1 MARALSNEAGEITAV
16 EFYFHSCIFDPVK
29 ILYHHRTRSKD
40 GQYVHI
46 EEMIGALRE
55 QGHEVIIVA
64 PPSAETES
72 FGSDAGLV
80 ALLKRVMPKWCYELI
95 EFSYSLVAYRRLVK
109 AVRLHKPDCLYERY
123 NLFLPS
129 GVWLARKYRLPM
141 LLEINSPLME
151 ERARHDGLALSG
163 LARWSQ
169 AYAWRNAD
177 VVLPVTQVL
186 GDIVATYGVDPKRI
200 VVIPNG
206 INQQQFAGAPDAE
219 SAKRALGLSNRL
231 VLGFTGFVRD
241 WHGLDKV
248 IAMMAQDPSEASRH
262 LLVVGDGPVC
272 ATLAQQA
279 RNLGI
284 ENRVTFTGVIAREDV
299 ARHVAAFD
307 IALQPAVVAYASPL
321 KLFEYLALGKAIIGP
336 SQPNLREI
344 LTHEHNAVLFDPHND
359 NAMSEAISRLC
370 ADSVLRTKIASNA
383 EATIVEQQLTWG
395 ANARR
400 VSSLF
405 QSLLPRS

>member
-1 MARALSNEAGEITAV
+1 M
-16 EFYFHSCIFDPVK
+16 K

-80 ALLKRVMPKWCYELI
+80 AWLKRYLPQWFYELM
-95 EFSYSLVAYRRLVK
+95 ELAYSVVAYRRLVK
-109 AVRLHKPDCLYERY
+109 AVKLHRPDCFYERY
-123 NLFLPS
+123 NLFLPA
-129 GVWLARKYRLPM
+129 GIWLKRRYKLPM
-141 LLEINSPLME
+141 LLEVNAPILE
-151 ERARHDGLALSG
+151 ERTRYDGLSLTR

-177 VVLPVTQVL
+177 IVLPVTHVL
-186 GDIVATYGVDPKRI
+186 GDIVASYGVDRNKI

-206 INQQQFAGAPDAE
+206 INSERFARAPGTEA
-219 SAKRALGLSNRL
+219 AKRALGLDKHL

-248 IAMMAQDPSEASRH
+248 IDMIAQDSPESGRY
-262 LLVVGDGPVC
+262 LLVVGDGPIRI
-272 ATLAQQA
+272 TLEQQA
-279 RNLGI
+279 RNRNI
-284 ENRVTFTGVIAREDV
+284 ANRVRFTGIVGRDEV
-299 ARHVAAFD
+299 ANYVAAFD

-321 KLFEYLALGKAIIGP
+321 KLFEYLALGKAIVAP
-336 SQPNLREI
+336 AQPNIMEI
-344 LTHEHNAVLFDPHND
+344 LEDNHNAVLFDPSKAD
-359 NAMSEAISRLC
+359 GLATAISQLS
-370 ADSVLRTKIASNA
+370 ADDGLRTKVAENA
-383 EATIVEQQLTWG
+383 RQTILDRRLTWN
-395 ANARR
+395 ANSKR
-400 VSSLF
+400 VVDLF
-405 QSLLPRS
+405 EGLLHRA

>member
-1 MARALSNEAGEITAV
+1 VR
-16 EFYFHSCIFDPVK
+16 

-46 EEMIGALRE
+46 EEMIHALRE

-72 FGSDAGLV
+72 FGSDAGAV
-80 ALLKRVMPKWCYELI
+80 ALLKRWLPKWFYELM
-95 EFSYSLVAYRRLVK
+95 ELGYSLVAYRRLVK
-109 AVRLHKPDCLYERY
+109 AIRAHKPDCVYERY
-123 NLFLPS
+123 NLFLPA
-129 GVWLARKYRLPM
+129 GIWAARRYKLPL
-141 LLEINSPLME
+141 LLEVNAPILE
-151 ERARHDGLALSG
+151 ERSRYDGLSLTR

-177 VVLPVTQVL
+177 MVLPVTQVL
-186 GDIVATYGVDPKRI
+186 GDIVASYGVDPKRI

-206 INQQQFAGAPDAE
+206 INGKRFESAPDVEA
-219 SAKRALGLSNRL
+219 AKRALGLDGRL

-248 IAMMAQDPSEASRH
+248 LDMIVGDPPESQRH
-262 LLVVGDGPVC
+262 LLVVGDGP
-272 ATLAQQA
+272 ARPGLERQA
-279 RNLGI
+279 RELGI
-284 ENRVTFTGVIAREDV
+284 ENRVTFTGIVGRDDV

-336 SQPNLREI
+336 AQPNIEEI
-344 LTHEHNAVLFDPHND
+344 LRPDYNAVLFDP
-359 NAMSEAISRLC
+359 ASTQSLAEAVDRLC
-370 ADSVLRTKIASNA
+370 SDRVLREKVAANA
-383 EATIVEQQLTWG
+383 RSTIVEQKLTWHE
-395 ANARR
+395 NALR
-400 VSSLF
+400 VVSLF
-405 QSLLPRS
+405 GGLLRRA